1 VSDYSELRRLAE
13 AATPGPWYVQKGRSN
28 ETCGYVTRDPI
39 EQYQRSITGW
49 GAVEH
54 RFEDAAY
61 IAAASP
67 DVVLAL
73 IAERDAAIEH
83 LSEAGQECDNLH
95 ATVRELYNALGVDY
109 QAAALTAI
117 SDLAAANRRAEEAE
131 RGRDAERERAN
142 AAKVLEMQADAEAD
156 QLRERI
162 ADAEEVLDN
171 AGIGF
176 IDREA
181 GESLLGLYPKL
192 SLAGRV
198 GLLREQRDAAR
209 AEADK
214 HKLWWESS
222 QDALRELMHDELPAA
237 RAEAKALREGLE
249 TIRDMGIGTVIEH
262 QARAALRAAS
272 AEGQEV
278 PNA

>member
-1 VSDYSELRRLAE
+1 MEDRTVSDYSELRRLAE

-67 DVVLAL
+67 DVVLGL
-73 IAERDAAIEH
+73 
-83 LSEAGQECDNLH
+83 L
-95 ATVRELYNALGVDY
+95 
-109 QAAALTAI
+109 
-117 SDLAAANRRAEEAE
+117 SDLAAANRRAE
-131 RGRDAERERAN
+131 GAERERRLAV
-142 AAKVLEMQADAEAD
+142 AKVSVHVEWVGNLSAD
-156 QLRERI
+156 
-162 ADAEEVLDN
+162 V
-171 AGIGF
+171 
-176 IDREA
+176 
-181 GESLLGLYPKL
+181 ST
-192 SLAGRV
+192 
-198 GLLREQRDAAR
+198 LREQRDAAR

-214 HKLWWESS
+214 YRLWWESS
-222 QDALRELMHDELPAA
+222 QDALRELMHEELPAA
-237 RAEAKALREGLE
+237 RAEAKALRKGLE